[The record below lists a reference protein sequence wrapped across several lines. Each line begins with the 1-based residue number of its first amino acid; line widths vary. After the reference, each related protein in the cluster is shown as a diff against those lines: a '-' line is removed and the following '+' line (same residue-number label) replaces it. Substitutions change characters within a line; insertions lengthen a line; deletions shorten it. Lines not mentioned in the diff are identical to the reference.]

1 VIIVVVE
8 HKQSK
13 PQFWIICLL
22 LVSIPSYSTNELLL
36 IPPFGCR
43 RAEKVADFTKRDVYF
58 AITGCS
64 SRRPR
69 RRGRRLAQKHFAT
82 FSRVLH
88 PMNKTMPT
96 EISLEAL
103 IAGDRAEFARL
114 VDTYS
119 SPIYR
124 LGLRMLGNSQDA
136 EDVLQ
141 NTFLNALTHIQNFE
155 GRSSLATW
163 LYRIAS
169 NEALMLIRKKKPEV
183 NLEDVKGGEEDEDL
197 RPTQFVDWSALP
209 EDELLS
215 GEGKK
220 ALDEAIHTLP
230 ESLRIVFLL
239 RDVEGL
245 SIKETAEAL
254 NLTETN
260 VKTRLLRAR
269 MALREGLSTYYGE
282 RLPARSEK

>member
-1 VIIVVVE
+1 
-8 HKQSK
+8 
-13 PQFWIICLL
+13 
-22 LVSIPSYSTNELLL
+22 
-36 IPPFGCR
+36 
-43 RAEKVADFTKRDVYF
+43 
-58 AITGCS
+58 
-64 SRRPR
+64 
-69 RRGRRLAQKHFAT
+69 
-82 FSRVLH
+82 
-88 PMNKTMPT
+88 MNKTMSL

-114 VDTYS
+114 VDAYS

-124 LGLRMLGNSQDA
+124 LGLRMLGTPQDA

-141 NTFLNALTHIQNFE
+141 NTFLSALTHLPKFE
-155 GRSSLATW
+155 GRSSLSTW
-163 LYRIAS
+163 LYRIAA

-183 NLEDVKGGEEDEDL
+183 NLDDVQAGENDEDL
-197 RPTQFVDWSALP
+197 LPTQFVDWSALP

-220 ALDEAIHTLP
+220 ALDSAIETLP
-230 ESLRIVFLL
+230 ESMRIVFLL

-245 SIKETAEAL
+245 SIKETADAL

-269 MALREGLSTYYGE
+269 MLLREQLSVYYGE
-282 RLPARSEK
+282 RIAREEKQ